1 MRRYEPNSRIPVRTS
16 LSLKR
21 TLKIFSDWN
30 MRMQTF
36 GTCSPCCKEY
46 TTQRFNTIR
55 IDLYPKNIFIRPQEG
70 SDKLLRFEETMQSA
84 FPNPEDRAFAEDRK
98 NWNTLPNLQLLEG
111 SQNESKGDT
120 PLAEWAKRTGKS
132 AVSFYVPANTNLDL
146 ANFKPFIEARRDAI
160 RLKLLAILKPEAS

>member
-1 MRRYEPNSRIPVRTS
+1 M
-16 LSLKR
+16 
-21 TLKIFSDWN
+21 
-30 MRMQTF
+30 
-36 GTCSPCCKEY
+36 
-46 TTQRFNTIR
+46 
-55 IDLYPKNIFIRPQEG
+55 
-70 SDKLLRFEETMQSA
+70 LRFEETMQSA

-98 NWNTLPNLQLLEG
+98 NWNTLRKLQLLEG